1 MRSTQRTVDQVAEHN
16 KEMWERLAKAAMN
29 YTRPFGRPPRTR
41 AGMRRFM
48 DPRGRLKGV
57 RLAGARVLGLAAGG
71 GWGPVLFAQL
81 GAQTTVLD
89 ISPTQ
94 LQTVRDPAPR
104 PRVQSP
110 PG

>member
-57 RLAGARVLGLAAGG
+57 RLAGARVPGLAAGG
-71 GWGPVLFAQL
+71 GGGPVLFAQL
-81 GAQTTVLD
+81 GGPTTPFA
-89 ISPTQ
+89 ISP
-94 LQTVRDPAPR
+94 PPPKNAPDLAAR
-104 PRVQSP
+104 PPRK
-110 PG
+110 

>member
-1 MRSTQRTVDQVAEHN
+1 MRSTQRTVDEVAEHN

-57 RLAGARVLGLAAGG
+57 RLAGGGGPAPAARG
-71 GWGPVLFAQL
+71 GWGPPTFAPV
-81 GAQTTVLD
+81 GGRRHAFANTAH
-89 ISPTQ
+89 PPKE
-94 LQTVRDPAPR
+94 VRAPAA
-104 PRVQSP
+104 
-110 PG
+110 